1 MNKKYAGLDFP
12 AWFDGKD
19 VNEAAFCREFLSKNK
34 LIYADNAFFTPD
46 GRLTDPLLLKEKIYA
61 ELECY
66 AAKNIPRTISNIV
79 EIMKLAAHA
88 ESFPPKPDEIHVQNG
103 TLRIDGS
110 FLAGRSEIV
119 RSRFPIDYNPQAGKP
134 VVWLRF
140 LSDLLYP
147 EDIPTFQ
154 EYIGYCLIPST
165 KGQRMMILKG
175 EGGEGKSQIGPVLAR
190 LFGCNMKDG
199 SIAKISD
206 NRFAR
211 ADLEHIH
218 LLVDDDMKME
228 VLKQTNYV
236 KSIVTAQ
243 GKMDLE
249 RKGKQ
254 SYQGW
259 MFARLLAF
267 SNGDLQALYD
277 RSDGFYRRQLVLT
290 TKKKPV
296 DRADDPDLAEKMK
309 AEVEGILLWAFEGL
323 QRLAAN
329 NFKFTESDR
338 TRENREAVKRDN
350 NNVYDFL
357 DSDGY
362 VRLKADLSAS
372 SKELYEAYQIYCTEN
387 NLPALKPRS
396 FSEALIACQSRY
408 NLEYCNNVT
417 NAAGR
422 RVRGFLGIE
431 VLVRNHISVF
441 SGDSM
446 RTYVPEDVPEEWR
459 R

>member
-61 ELECY
+61 ELECC

-79 EIMKLAAHA
+79 EIMKLTAHA

-211 ADLEHIH
+211 AGLEHIH
-218 LLVDDDMKME
+218 LLVDDHMKME
-228 VLKQTNYV
+228 VLEQTNYV
-236 KSIVTAQ
+236 KSIVTA
-243 GKMDLE
+243 
-249 RKGKQ
+249 
-254 SYQGW
+254 
-259 MFARLLAF
+259 
-267 SNGDLQALYD
+267 
-277 RSDGFYRRQLVLT
+277 
-290 TKKKPV
+290 
-296 DRADDPDLAEKMK
+296 
-309 AEVEGILLWAFEGL
+309 
-323 QRLAAN
+323 
-329 NFKFTESDR
+329 
-338 TRENREAVKRDN
+338 
-350 NNVYDFL
+350 
-357 DSDGY
+357 
-362 VRLKADLSAS
+362 
-372 SKELYEAYQIYCTEN
+372 
-387 NLPALKPRS
+387 
-396 FSEALIACQSRY
+396 
-408 NLEYCNNVT
+408 
-417 NAAGR
+417 
-422 RVRGFLGIE
+422 
-431 VLVRNHISVF
+431 
-441 SGDSM
+441 
-446 RTYVPEDVPEEWR
+446 
-459 R
+459 

>member
-1 MNKKYAGLDFP
+1 MPGISVKEQAHLCGQRIFH
-12 AWFDGKD
+12 
-19 VNEAAFCREFLSKNK
+19 
-34 LIYADNAFFTPD
+34 T

-154 EYIGYCLIPST
+154 EYIVYCLIPST

-249 RKGKQ
+249 RKSVQ

-259 MFARLLAF
+259 MYVLQRRFAIPLRPQQRFLPP
-267 SNGDLQALYD
+267 S
-277 RSDGFYRRQLVLT
+277 T
-290 TKKKPV
+290 
-296 DRADDPDLAEKMK
+296 DPDHK
-309 AEVEGILLWAFEGL
+309 
-323 QRLAAN
+323 
-329 NFKFTESDR
+329 
-338 TRENREAVKRDN
+338 REA
-350 NNVYDFL
+350 
-357 DSDGY
+357 
-362 VRLKADLSAS
+362 
-372 SKELYEAYQIYCTEN
+372 C
-387 NLPALKPRS
+387 
-396 FSEALIACQSRY
+396 
-408 NLEYCNNVT
+408 
-417 NAAGR
+417 
-422 RVRGFLGIE
+422 
-431 VLVRNHISVF
+431 
-441 SGDSM
+441 
-446 RTYVPEDVPEEWR
+446 
-459 R
+459 

>member
-165 KGQRMMILKG
+165 KGQKMMLIVGK
-175 EGGEGKSQIGPVLAR
+175 GGEGKSRIGLVLKR
-190 LFGCNMKDG
+190 LMGDAASNG
-199 SIAKISD
+199 SVQKVEN

-211 ADLEHIH
+211 ADLERR
-218 LLVDDDMKME
+218 LLMIDDDMDMNALPK
-228 VLKQTNYV
+228 TNYI
-236 KSIVTAQ
+236 KTIVTAEA
-243 GKMDLE
+243 KLDLE
-249 RKGKQ
+249 RKGVQ
-254 SYQGW
+254 SYQRDIY
-259 MFARLLAF
+259 ARFLCF
-267 SNGDLQALYD
+267 GNGALTSLYD
-277 RSDGFYRRQLVLT
+277 HSDGFFRRQLILT
-290 TKKKPV
+290 TKDKPA
-296 DRADDPDLAEKMK
+296 DRTDDPFLVEKMC
-309 AEVEGILLWAFEGL
+309 AELEGILLWCLEGL
-323 QRLAAN
+323 HRLVQNDFRFTVSERAAAN
-329 NFKFTESDR
+329 VDTI
-338 TRENREAVKRDN
+338 KRSS
-350 NNVYDFL
+350 NNVIDFME
-357 DSDGY
+357 SEGY
-362 VRLKADLSAS
+362 FRFKADYSIS
-372 SKELYEAYQIYCTEN
+372 SKEFYDIYKQWCEDN
-387 NLPALKPRS
+387 ACHSVSAIR
-396 FSEALIACQSRY
+396 FSAELRQNDRRY
-408 NLEYCNNVT
+408 NLEATNNIYLPG
-417 NAAGR
+417 GR
-422 RVRGFLGIE
+422 RVRGFVGIE
-431 VLVRNHISVF
+431 PLVH
-441 SGDSM
+441 
-446 RTYVPEDVPEEWR
+446 PCP
-459 R
+459 